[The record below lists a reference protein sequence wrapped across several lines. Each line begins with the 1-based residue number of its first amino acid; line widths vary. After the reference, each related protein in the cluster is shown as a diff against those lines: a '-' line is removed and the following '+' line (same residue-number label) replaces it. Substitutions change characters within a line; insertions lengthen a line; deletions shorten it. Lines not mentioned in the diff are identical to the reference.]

1 MSNALSRTVDRTGLA
16 GNRRFLSAVARSQP
30 FILATLALLL
40 IVAFASFTPSI
51 ISRANIFLVQRGL
64 AVDLI
69 VAFSQL
75 MVLAV
80 GGINIAVGA
89 TGVAAAMVA
98 GWAMQTEAL
107 PIGIAIALA
116 LASGAA
122 IGAVAGLV
130 VVRAGISSFIVTL
143 TFASIVFGAT
153 VLATKATGFN
163 QLPTAFVSFGRERL
177 AGGYL
182 TPLFLFALLVAA
194 GASLLLHFSV
204 FGRAVLLTG
213 ANPRVAHASGVRTA
227 RIVLLCQAASGFLAA
242 VAGVVLML
250 RNGAAIPSM
259 AGNLGE
265 EWLLP
270 SFIIPILGGT
280 SMFGGKVSITG
291 CFAAALLIAVIRSG
305 LLMSGVSDFYV
316 EMCFGAVLLIAVI
329 VSRYAATSEG
339 EGS

>member
-1 MSNALSRTVDRTGLA
+1 MSNDFSRVVGLTRLA
-16 GNRRFLSAVARSQP
+16 RNRQILPAFARSQP
-30 FILATLALLL
+30 FILAILALLL
-40 IVAFASFTPSI
+40 VVAFASLTPSF
-51 ISRANIFLVQRGL
+51 ISRPNIFLVQRGL

-75 MVLAV
+75 LVLAV

-89 TGVAAAMVA
+89 TGVAAAMVG
-98 GWAMQTEAL
+98 GWGMQSAAL
-107 PIGIAIALA
+107 PIGVAIALA
-116 LASGAA
+116 LAAGAA
-122 IGAVAGLV
+122 IGAAAGLV
-130 VVRAGISSFIVTL
+130 VVRARINSFIATL
-143 TFASIVFGAT
+143 TLASIVFGAT

-163 QLPTAFVSFGRERL
+163 RLPPAFVDFGRERL

-182 TPLFLFALLVAA
+182 TPLFLVALLVAA
-194 GASLLLHFSV
+194 ATSLLLHFSV
-204 FGRAVLLTG
+204 LGRAILLTG
-213 ANPRVAHASGVRTA
+213 ANPRVAHASGVRTGW
-227 RIVLLCQAASGFLAA
+227 IVVFCQAAGGFLAA

-280 SMFGGKVSITG
+280 SMFGGKVSISG

-305 LLMSGVSDFYV
+305 LLMSGVSDFSV
-316 EMCFGAVLLIAVI
+316 EMCFGAVLLVAVI

>member
-1 MSNALSRTVDRTGLA
+1 MSDDFSPAVNPTRLT
-16 GNRRFLSAVARSQP
+16 GNRQIVPTVARSQP
-30 FILATLALLL
+30 FILVALALLL
-40 IVAFASFTPSI
+40 VVAFASFSSGI

-69 VAFSQL
+69 VAFAQL

-98 GWAMQTEAL
+98 GWAMQSAAL
-107 PIGIAIALA
+107 PIGIAIAMA
-116 LASGAA
+116 LATGAA
-122 IGAVAGLV
+122 IGAAAGLV
-130 VVRAGISSFIVTL
+130 VVRARINSFIVTL
-143 TFASIVFGAT
+143 TLASIIFGAT

-163 QLPTAFVSFGRERL
+163 QLPPAFVSFGRERL

-182 TPLFLFALLVAA
+182 TPLFLFALIVAA
-194 GASLLLHFSV
+194 AASLLLHFSV
-204 FGRAVLLTG
+204 LGRAILLTG
-213 ANPRVAHASGVRTA
+213 ANPRVAHASGVRTG
-227 RIVLLCQAASGFLAA
+227 RIIAFCQAASGFLAA
-242 VAGVVLML
+242 AAGVVLML

-280 SMFGGKVSITG
+280 SMFGGKVSISG

-316 EMCFGAVLLIAVI
+316 EMCFGAVLLVAVI